1 MSLGN
6 FPLNCLWNRAVEQQQ
21 LKPKEHLDEGRAKFG
36 EFNEVFLVRNW
47 KRGVERWIHGR
58 ITQVKGS
65 GTYLVRCGSQIRF
78 VHVEHLK
85 IATCIQSSNSWEGE
99 EESNYAENV
108 LSAQTEVHGGLRS
121 PSEPLV
127 STSEA
132 GAVADVGDVAEH
144 ETTEETQ

>member
-6 FPLNCLWNRAVEQQQ
+6 FPLNCLWDRAVEQQQ

-78 VHVEHLK
+78 VHVDHLK
-85 IATCIQSSNSWEGE
+85 IAPCIQSSNSWEGE

>member
-6 FPLNCLWNRAVEQQQ
+6 FPLNCLWDRAVEQQQ

-78 VHVEHLK
+78 VHVDHLK
-85 IATCIQSSNSWEGE
+85 IAPCIQSSNSWEGE

-108 LSAQTEVHGGLRS
+108 LSAKTEVHGGLRS

>member
-1 MSLGN
+1 M
-6 FPLNCLWNRAVEQQQ
+6 
-21 LKPKEHLDEGRAKFG
+21 KPKEHLDEGRAKFG

-58 ITQVKGS
+58 ITRVKGF

-78 VHVEHLK
+78 VHVDHLK
-85 IATCIQSSNSWEGE
+85 IAPCIQSSNSWEGE

>member
-6 FPLNCLWNRAVEQQQ
+6 FPLNCLWDRAVEQQQ

-78 VHVEHLK
+78 VHVDHLK
-85 IATCIQSSNSWEGE
+85 IAPCIQSSNSWEGE
-99 EESNYAENV
+99 EESNYAENL
-108 LSAQTEVHGGLRS
+108 LSAQTEVRGGLRS

-132 GAVADVGDVAEH
+132 GAVADVGDLAEH